1 MNQNRPKF
9 EQTRSV
15 VFGDDDDDLDVDVD
29 DDLDVDVDDDNSS
42 SKSCTRYITS
52 LVVSSPDGSFSSK
65 DPILAASFFGLE
77 RKTSSSSS
85 STSTLT

>member
-15 VFGDDDDDLDVDVD
+15 VFGDDDDEFDIVVDIVFDVDVYVVVD
-29 DDLDVDVDDDNSS
+29 VVFDVDVDDDNSS

-65 DPILAASFFGLE
+65 DPILAASFFGL
-77 RKTSSSSS
+77 
-85 STSTLT
+85 